1 MEVIMNRDYELVK
14 EVNYLLEKRCEFLLG
29 KMNEIR
35 NILIDYKKREV
46 KMNKDDIEMLI
57 RSLD

>member
-14 EVNYLLEKRCEFLLG
+14 EINYLLEKRCEFLLG
-29 KMNEIR
+29 RMNEIR
-35 NILIDYKKREV
+35 DILIDYKIREV
-46 KMNKDDIEMLI
+46 KMNKDDIEMLL

>member
-1 MEVIMNRDYELVK
+1 MNRDYELVK

-29 KMNEIR
+29 KIYEIR